1 MSTSSRSTIFSLRS
15 KKSKDSAELQT
26 HAGPSYDSLPM
37 SPRPPISV
45 PTIIPP
51 SQQNGRSDS
60 TKSRL
65 YDMEGDDND
74 SLSIRSE
81 TRNGHGH
88 GYGHQHGNT
97 RGGSIGG
104 VSLGGLSGPRPLP
117 SKSGSAEK
125 MSESWQYHPLGR
137 ESPNVCGLYN

>member
-1 MSTSSRSTIFSLRS
+1 
-15 KKSKDSAELQT
+15 
-26 HAGPSYDSLPM
+26 
-37 SPRPPISV
+37 
-45 PTIIPP
+45 
-51 SQQNGRSDS
+51 
-60 TKSRL
+60 
-65 YDMEGDDND
+65 MEGDDND